1 MLSLTEH
8 FLLDPNVIFLN
19 HGSFGDTPREV
30 FEAYQRWQYKLEQ
43 QPVQFIVRELL
54 DHLKH
59 ARLKLG
65 YYLHAPDD
73 DLVFIPNATF
83 GVNII
88 ARSLALET
96 GDEILTSGHEYGA
109 CDNAWSF
116 ICKKT
121 GAAYIRQPIPL
132 PLSSFGK
139 IVEQFWQGVTPHTK
153 VIFLSHITSPTALC
167 LPVGEI
173 CRRARQA
180 GIITIIDGAHAPGQ
194 IHLNL
199 ESLGADFYIGNCHK
213 WMLGAKGSGFL
224 YARKELQ
231 AIVEP
236 LVVSWG
242 WGENSPY
249 TTGSGFIDHLEW
261 WGTKDP
267 SAYLSVP
274 SAIQFMEQN
283 DWQSVRQQCHQ
294 ILHQAL
300 QRISDLTGLPPI
312 YPDKDG
318 YFHQMGVAPLPP
330 IDDLVGF
337 QTQLYKRYR
346 IEVPCIQWN
355 GRAFIRISVQ
365 GYNTQGD
372 IDVLLNALED
382 MMLKF
387 RS

>member
-19 HGSFGDTPREV
+19 HGSFGATPREV